1 MDRYASPLCICTCAG
16 EGSRKVGEVG
26 ERERV
31 DVLSDKCC
39 KGKDMTLG

>member
-1 MDRYASPLCICTCAG
+1 MYMETDPGDQIVRERGWKIS
-16 EGSRKVGEVG
+16 EVG

-39 KGKDMTLG
+39 KG